1 MESAQYRSYYPQAP
15 SFRTRLTV
23 TAKNMQ
29 KQVILY
35 AFLRA

>member
-1 MESAQYRSYYPQAP
+1 MESAQYRFYSLQAP

-35 AFLRA
+35 AFLCA